1 MASAISSTLSDTPIY
16 EGDVYLSYLPFPH
29 IMERSFLW
37 LQIYRG
43 TTICFY
49 CGDILKIAD
58 DIRLVRPTILL
69 TVPRIL

>member
-1 MASAISSTLSDTPIY
+1 MASPIKSNFSDAPLY
-16 EGDVYLSYLPFPH
+16 EGDVYLSHLPFPH
-29 IMERSFLW
+29 VMERSYLW

-49 CGDILKIAD
+49 CGDISKIAD